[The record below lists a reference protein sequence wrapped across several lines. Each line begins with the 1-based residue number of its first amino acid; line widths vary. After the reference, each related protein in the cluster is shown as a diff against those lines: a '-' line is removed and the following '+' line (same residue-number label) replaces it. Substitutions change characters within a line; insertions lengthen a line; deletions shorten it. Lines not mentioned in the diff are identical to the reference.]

1 MKEIPSAAELKLVTA
16 LDQPKR
22 ILFGFNSSNKLKEE
36 IERLSGNSP
45 KVFLATDS
53 NFSKLPAF
61 HEIVDHLNLPFH
73 VYDKVTGEPT
83 IALAKEVTTECRKG
97 DYNIVVGIGG
107 GSTLDLAK
115 FSSILYTNEGE
126 VTDYL
131 NFDKSIIKSRPLEKI
146 LIPTTAGSG
155 SEVSSFAV
163 VIGEDRV
170 KSFLQ
175 NPLVVADTAIIDPTL
190 TVSCPSR
197 ATAASGADAL
207 GTAIEAVLSKKAS
220 ELSDMYALEAI
231 KLVMA
236 NLEEAVKNGE
246 KNLTSRY
253 YMSLAALFAGLAV
266 SSPAGANI
274 SHCIAEIVGPKYRI
288 PHGIAVGVTTPKAMS
303 FNASSHKEGIGKI
316 ARALDVADNQ
326 AIGAIKKLFKEIGI
340 PNSFRE
346 FVCAEDMDDM
356 ARFIVEKQQYSYLLP
371 EINPRSLTYENVKE
385 LLLDMCR

>member
-1 MKEIPSAAELKLVTA
+1 MKEAPSPSELKLITA

-22 ILFGFNSSNKLKEE
+22 ILFGLRSSNKLKGE
-36 IERLSGNSP
+36 IERLSENSP
-45 KVFLATDS
+45 KVFLVTDS
-53 NFSKLPAF
+53 NFSNLPAF
-61 HEIVDHLNLPFH
+61 REIVDNLNLSTH
-73 VYDKVTGEPT
+73 VYNKVSGEPT
-83 IALAKEVTTECRKG
+83 TALAKEVTTECRKG
-97 DYNIVVGIGG
+97 HYDIVVGIGG

-131 NFDKSIIKSRPLEKI
+131 NFDKSVIRNKPLPKI
-146 LIPTTAGSG
+146 LVPTTAGSG

-175 NPLVVADTAIIDPTL
+175 NPLVIADTAIIDPVLTL
-190 TVSCPSR
+190 TCPSEP
-197 ATAASGADAL
+197 TAASGADVL
-207 GTAIEAVLSKKAS
+207 GTAIEAVLSKKTS

-231 KLVMA
+231 KLVVG

-246 KNLTSRY
+246 RNLTSRY

-266 SSPAGANI
+266 STPAGANI
-274 SHCIAEIVGPKYRI
+274 SHCIAEIIGPKYRI
-288 PHGIAVGVTTPKAMS
+288 PHGIAVGVTTPKAMR
-303 FNASSHKEGIGKI
+303 FNASSHKKGIGKI
-316 ARALDVADNQ
+316 ARTMDVANNQ
-326 AIGAIKKLFKEIGI
+326 VISAVEKLLEEIGI

-346 FVCAEDMDDM
+346 FVPVEEIDGI

-371 EINPRSLTYENVKE
+371 EINPTTLTYENVKE
-385 LLLDMCR
+385 LLLDMFQ